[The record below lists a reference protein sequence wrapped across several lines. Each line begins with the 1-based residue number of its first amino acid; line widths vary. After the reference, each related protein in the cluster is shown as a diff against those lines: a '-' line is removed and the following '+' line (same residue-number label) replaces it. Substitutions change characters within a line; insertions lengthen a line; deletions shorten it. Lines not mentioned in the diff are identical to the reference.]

1 MSAPADQTSLKME
14 PVEFWF
20 VWTKKGR
27 VPRNAHNN
35 AESAEKEATRL
46 AGLNPGKKFIVLR
59 AYAKFSC
66 APAVEAEPVAEA
78 A

>member
-1 MSAPADQTSLKME
+1 MQTADQTSLKME
-14 PVEFWF
+14 AVEFWT

-27 VPRNAHNN
+27 IPRFLHQS

-59 AYAKFSC
+59 AYAKFSTE
-66 APAVEAEPVAEA
+66 PAVEQVAEA